1 MARNLMKQAVLNIW
15 RSLRFG
21 IAIFQ
26 SKRPSDA
33 AQDVLLIKLA
43 DFLRILAFEILGSI
57 GSLNIFAMTERS
69 VEDAAFAIFFAPGN
83 RVIAGRFVVGMFV
96 QHEEA
101 VNFGAVE
108 ILHQINFVFQVPCR
122 RQRFAGGIFCVLV
135 DAIHFGLRVM
145 LFEFS
150 ADHFDIRIH
159 AVLAVKRVGGRMHSD
174 ESFAGFNPIEK
185 GLLIRERQYASC
197 IGKDYAVVIFER
209 GGRHLLGHV
218 GVCAN
223 EVDGEV
229 AALLG
234 QFAEDFF
241 SGRNRAVDETFC
253 DSHDQ
258 KLFGCR
264 FQRSGKFKQ
273 VKAQSESKKQWP
285 RGSDIHYFHMTVFG
299 ISSPN
304 I

>member
-57 GSLNIFAMTERS
+57 GSPNILAMPQGS
-69 VEDAAFAIFFAPGN
+69 VEDAAFSVFFAPGN

-108 ILHQINFVFQVPCR
+108 ILHQINLVFQVPCR
-122 RQRFAGGIFCVLV
+122 WQRFASGIFCVLI

-150 ADHFDIRIH
+150 ADHFDVGIDAI
-159 AVLAVKRVGGRMHSD
+159 LSVKSVGG
-174 ESFAGFNPIEK
+174 
-185 GLLIRERQYASC
+185 
-197 IGKDYAVVIFER
+197 
-209 GGRHLLGHV
+209 
-218 GVCAN
+218 
-223 EVDGEV
+223 
-229 AALLG
+229 
-234 QFAEDFF
+234 
-241 SGRNRAVDETFC
+241 
-253 DSHDQ
+253 
-258 KLFGCR
+258 
-264 FQRSGKFKQ
+264 
-273 VKAQSESKKQWP
+273 
-285 RGSDIHYFHMTVFG
+285 
-299 ISSPN
+299 
-304 I
+304 